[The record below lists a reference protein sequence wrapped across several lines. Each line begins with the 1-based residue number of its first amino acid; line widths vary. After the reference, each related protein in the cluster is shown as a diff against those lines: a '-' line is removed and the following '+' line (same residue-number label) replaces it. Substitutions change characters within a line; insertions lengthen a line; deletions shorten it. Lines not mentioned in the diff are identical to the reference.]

1 MIDDD
6 FSWLAVGLIIGLLI
20 SIGIVII
27 TIMNMRLKRNRR
39 KIENRMSELD
49 AAFGS
54 EEASLLSA
62 SNSDGE

>member
-1 MIDDD
+1 MIDGD
-6 FSWLAVGLIIGLLI
+6 FSWLAVGLMIGLLI

-27 TIMNMRLKRNRR
+27 TMRHMRLKWNRR
-39 KIENRMSELD
+39 KIEMSELD

-54 EEASLLSA
+54 ETALLIA